1 MKNLKTI
8 AIALL
13 VAFGTTVATAQTK
26 KINVEK
32 STITWNAKKV
42 TGEHSGTVNLKEGNL
57 IFKGNKLAGGNLT
70 VDMTSVSTTDLS
82 GDWKGKLDGHLKSD
96 DFFGTAKFAT
106 STLVFKTIAAK
117 PNGVYTV
124 TADLTIKG
132 ITKPVTFDLAV
143 KGDTAT
149 SVVTID
155 RTKYD
160 IKYNSKSF
168 FDSIGDKAIYDDF
181 TLTVNLQF

>member
-26 KINVEK
+26 KVDVKK
-32 STITWNAKKV
+32 STITWVGKKV

-57 IFKGNKLAGGNLT
+57 IFKSGKVAGGNFT
-70 VDMTSVSTTDLS
+70 VDMTSLTATDLS
-82 GDWKGKLDGHLKSD
+82 GDWKGKLDGHLKSE
-96 DFFGTAKFAT
+96 DFFGTEKNPT
-106 STLVFKTIAAK
+106 STLVFKKIAAK
-117 PNGVYTV
+117 ANGVYTV

-132 ITKPVTFDLAV
+132 ITNPVTFDLAV
-143 KGDTAT
+143 KGDTAST
-149 SVVTID
+149 KFNID
-155 RTKYD
+155 RTKYG

-181 TLTVNLQF
+181 ELTVNLQF

>member
-1 MKNLKTI
+1 
-8 AIALL
+8 
-13 VAFGTTVATAQTK
+13 
-26 KINVEK
+26 
-32 STITWNAKKV
+32 
-42 TGEHSGTVNLKEGNL
+42 
-57 IFKGNKLAGGNLT
+57 
-70 VDMTSVSTTDLS
+70 MTSLTTTDLS

-96 DFFGTAKFAT
+96 DFFGTAKFPT
-106 STLVFKTIAAK
+106 STLVFKKIATKAD
-117 PNGVYTV
+117 GVYTV

-132 ITKPVTFDLAV
+132 ISNPVTFDIAV

-149 SVVTID
+149 TVVTID

>member
-26 KINVEK
+26 KVNVEK

-57 IFKGNKLAGGNLT
+57 IFKGNKLAGGNFT
-70 VDMTSVSTTDLS
+70 VDMTSLITTDLT
-82 GDWKGKLDGHLKSD
+82 GDWKGKLEGHLKSD
-96 DFFGTAKFAT
+96 DFFGTAKNPT
-106 STLVFKTIAAK
+106 STLAFKTIAAK

-124 TADLTIKG
+124 TAGLTIKG
-132 ITKPVTFDLAV
+132 ITNPVTFDITV

-149 SVVTID
+149 TVVTID

>member
-26 KINVEK
+26 KVNVEK

-42 TGEHSGTVNLKEGNL
+42 TGEHSGTVNLQEGNL
-57 IFKGNKLAGGNLT
+57 IFKSGKLAGGNFT
-70 VDMTSVSTTDLS
+70 VDMTSLTTTDLS
-82 GDWKGKLDGHLKSD
+82 GDWKAKLDGHLKSD
-96 DFFGTAKFAT
+96 DFFGTAKFTT
-106 STLVFKTIAAK
+106 STLVFKTITTK

-132 ITKPVTFDLAV
+132 ITNPVTFDITV

-149 SVVTID
+149 TVVTID
-155 RTKYD
+155 RTKYG
-160 IKYNSKSF
+160 IKYNSKNF